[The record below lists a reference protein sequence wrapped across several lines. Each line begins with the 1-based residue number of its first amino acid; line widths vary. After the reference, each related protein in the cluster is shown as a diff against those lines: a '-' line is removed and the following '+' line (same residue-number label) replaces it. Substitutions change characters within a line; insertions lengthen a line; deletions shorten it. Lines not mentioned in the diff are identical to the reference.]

1 MAVDPEVYREVLAS
15 AKDLPT
21 LPTVILR
28 LQSLIRDPNSGADDI
43 AEVINRD
50 IALTSKTLRLVN
62 SAFYGF
68 SQRVDNVA
76 HAIVIM
82 GLNKVKNL
90 VLTASVLDS
99 FKNPESSGFD
109 YVGFWEHAIGT
120 GIAAEALAKCLRST
134 YSEDAFVAG
143 LLHDVGKLIF
153 CQYFPE
159 DHGKVQ
165 NLVADQELMVV
176 QAENQ
181 LLGFDHALIGS
192 WLAEK
197 WKFPEE
203 LCLAIRMHHEPVH
216 ARVHR
221 DLVWLIHTADV
232 FTRALGMGNGGD
244 PYVPELNQ
252 QVWDQFHLNADL
264 IDEVFEE
271 TLKGMSN
278 ASEFLELIKK

>member
-1 MAVDPEVYREVLAS
+1 MAVDPESYRNALAS

-21 LPTVILR
+21 LPTVVLR
-28 LQSLIRDPNSGADDI
+28 LHSLIRDPNSGADDI

-50 IALTSKTLRLVN
+50 VALTSKTLRLVN

-68 SQRVDNVA
+68 SQRIDNVS

-82 GLNKVKNL
+82 GMNKVKSL

-99 FKNPESSGFD
+99 LENPQSGFD

-120 GIAAEALAKCLRST
+120 GIAAEALGKCLKSN

-143 LLHDVGKLIF
+143 LLHDLGKLIF

-165 NLVADQELMVV
+165 NLVADQELTVV
-176 QAENQ
+176 QAEHQ
-181 LLGFDHALIGS
+181 LLGFDHSLIGS

-203 LCLAIRMHHEPVH
+203 LCLAIRMHHEPAH

-232 FTRALGMGNGGD
+232 FIHALGVGNGGD
-244 PYVPELNQ
+244 PYVPELNR
-252 QVWDQFHLNADL
+252 QVWDQLRLNADL
-264 IDEVFEE
+264 VDAVFEE
-271 TLKGMSN
+271 ALKGVSK